1 MKFTQEIADGNHTVT
16 AHSEEAIAIDG
27 TSYKDSL
34 MVLPDEIIQDWPVSR
49 FSDIAIANLEV
60 LNDKAVEIILIGTG
74 TRHHIPDM
82 KIMSYFLQNNV
93 GCEAMTT
100 AAACRTYNLL
110 THENR
115 RVAACL
121 LLEKT

>member
-1 MKFTQEIADGNHTVT
+1 LKFTQEIADGAHTVT
-16 AHSEEAIAIDG
+16 AHTREAIAVDS
-27 TSYKDSL
+27 TSYNNSL
-34 MVLPDEIIQDWPVSR
+34 ILLPDEIIQDWPVTR
-49 FSDIAIANLEV
+49 FSEITIANLEV

-74 TRHHIPDM
+74 TSHHIPDV
-82 KIMSYFLQNNV
+82 KIMSYFLQNNI

-121 LLEKT
+121 LLEKN